1 MDNELLDKTE
11 EILKRRNCMLLG
23 VWGMYTD
30 YDKMRDDLRKD
41 LKICLSK
48 AKELVVSEDVWGYD
62 EMPDNYA
69 IKVYLAIKN
78 ALEKI

>member
-23 VWGMYTD
+23 VRGMYTD
-30 YDKMRDDLRKD
+30 YDKMRDDLRED

-62 EMPDNYA
+62 DMPTNYA
-69 IKVYLAIKN
+69 IRVYLAIEN